1 MAKEDNHVDGTPP
14 VPALLTASDEASAPL
29 QETTEPESEL
39 DPELLQALG
48 DAPGDLPVYGSD
60 IHDKLAQLWLPIL
73 KKGMQKEVKEKL
85 LKDYSIPSNCK
96 LLKAP
101 TLNAEIS
108 AAISDI
114 VRTRDKKIQAKQDQ
128 LGLGI
133 SAISKAMSLLLTS
146 DDKVQAVKILSD
158 GCRILTD
165 IHYTESQVRTKLI
178 TPGLEKAFLTII
190 QDQERDET
198 LFGSK
203 LPEKIKASKA
213 IEKQGLQI
221 KKTPNPKPS
230 CSGTQSSVGRF
241 QHQGN
246 WSGPPRHPP
255 SRRGGRSAY
264 RTTTQQPYRRA
275 QPTTSAQST
284 RPSTNTA
291 SYNKHAPTKQ

>member
-1 MAKEDNHVDGTPP
+1 M
-14 VPALLTASDEASAPL
+14 
-29 QETTEPESEL
+29 
-39 DPELLQALG
+39 LQALG
-48 DAPGDLPVYGSD
+48 DASDDLPVYGPD

-73 KKGMQKEVKEKL
+73 KKGIQTEVKEKL
-85 LKDYSIPSNCK
+85 LKDYSFPSNCK

-108 AAISDI
+108 AAVSELA
-114 VRTRDKKIQAKQDQ
+114 RTREKIQAKPVQ

-133 SAISKAMSLLLTS
+133 SAINKAMSLLLTS

-165 IHYTESQVRTKLI
+165 IHHTESQVRTKLI
-178 TPGLEKAFLTII
+178 TPGLEKAFLTLI
-190 QDQERDET
+190 QDHERDET

-221 KKTPNPKPS
+221 KETPNPKPS
-230 CSGTQSSVGRF
+230 SSGTQSSAGRS

-246 WSGPPRHPP
+246 WAAPPRYPP
-255 SRRGGRSAY
+255 SRRGGRTAAY
-264 RTTTQQPYRRA
+264 KTTTQQPYRRA
-275 QPTTSAQST
+275 HPMTLTQST
-284 RPSTNTA
+284 RPAASA
-291 SYNKHAPTKQ
+291 SYTKHAPTKQ